1 MRKTIYIFFL
11 LVNVAVLQA
20 QMITQW
26 GFYQQGKRLWQPDA
40 RLIDSITITTPEFT
54 DLTFVVEQ
62 TDSSLIITPSDKEQT
77 YMWQLTTT
85 ESLDGM
91 AKYVGLEMLT
101 PEMFW
106 QAYIDAKMFVPS
118 IDLEQGELELNFAE
132 RSIGYGQYTVV
143 IAGCDAAGQRTG
155 KFFTAKMRLPQRP
168 GKHTLTN
175 SSTEPEGDESW
186 LLFWQSGKTIRPL
199 PSYQMDSITLA
210 VVPEPVN
217 LTLDVT
223 DVGKTTATISVEP
236 SRKVAYYFDYVPA
249 AAMAEYP
256 DDEHFAKAY
265 IDFLKTYYPDE
276 LGDMVSYEKDSYTFT
291 EKEGLVSG
299 TDYMAIA
306 VAIHLDDTTYIPTL
320 AKQAFTTLKNE
331 YIEGLDFSFSYLSAD
346 NKVQI
351 TPTMPEETYV
361 WCMWQ
366 ETEIQAKYGGS
377 VEKAWQTDAP
387 DSAGLGYV
395 DTGVS
400 YVNLTWECWMPGVYY
415 IGVAGYK
422 NGQTSPVAVYRIDY
436 QY

>member
-1 MRKTIYIFFL
+1 MRKTIYILFL

-26 GFYQQGKRLWQPDA
+26 GFYRQGKRLWQPDA

-155 KFFTAKMRLPQRP
+155 KFFTTSMRLPQRP
-168 GKHTLTN
+168 GKHPLTN

-186 LLFWQSGKTIRPL
+186 LLFWQNGKTIRPL

-223 DVGKTTATISVEP
+223 NVGKTTATISVEP

-249 AAMAEYP
+249 EAMTEYP

-387 DSAGLGYV
+387 DAAGLGYV